1 VLKRI
6 TLHALWIATALR
18 LLIPSTADP
27 DLWGH
32 VLFGNL
38 LRDGT
43 FPSINGLAY
52 TAPAHPWMNHELL
65 AEGVMAAVYAALGSY
80 GLVALKVALGLA
92 TLALVRRSAFR
103 RCHASWAA
111 AVATAVAAVI
121 MTPGFMIRP
130 QLFTLVGLALTLD
143 VLAASRHRA
152 RGVAWL
158 LPLLAALWINLHGG
172 VLAGI
177 GLAAIGLVAGAWSV
191 PAAAGRRRGELV
203 RAGVLITLLAAATM
217 VNAYGVR
224 LLWFLVTDVTPRVP
238 ITEWAPVAL
247 ADLSFPLF
255 KATVLG
261 ILVWLALARR
271 GRLPETMIVLVAGA
285 AALLHQRHIPLFA
298 VAAAPLLAGALVDV
312 AARLRRRGDLR
323 TSVPVLRGGFA
334 AATALQIVLAVV
346 VIAHTRAR
354 LEVDPG
360 IYPVQALRFL
370 AQNGI
375 AGRVAL
381 PFDWGE
387 VALWSLPAGSSVAV
401 DGRFT
406 AAYPQDVLD
415 ETWRFMRG
423 SPGWNDLLTHYP
435 TDVVVS
441 ARAQPPSRLLRNDP
455 EWVYVYSDPLSVVF
469 LRRVPSQTAALARFA
484 AGGFA
489 YDASPIDN
497 VFPALARAP
506 GAGEEPPGAPSS
518 ARVARTWTG
527 P

>member
-1 VLKRI
+1 MLQRI
-6 TLHALWIATALR
+6 VLHALWIATAFR
-18 LLIPSTADP
+18 LLIPSAVDP

-32 VLFGNL
+32 LVFGKL
-38 LRDGT
+38 LLSGT
-43 FPSINGLAY
+43 VARTNSFAY
-52 TAPAHPWMNHELL
+52 TAPAYTWVNHELF
-65 AEGVMAAVYAALGSY
+65 AEGAMAAVYAGLGSH

-92 TLALVRRSAFR
+92 TLALVGGGAPR

-111 AVATAVAAVI
+111 AIATAVAAVI

-152 RGVAWL
+152 RGAAWL
-158 LPLLAALWINLHGG
+158 LPLLVALWINLHGG

-255 KATVLG
+255 KATLLG

-271 GRLPETMIVLVAGA
+271 GRLPETMIVLTAGA

-298 VAAAPLLAGALVDV
+298 VAAAPLFAGTLVDI
-312 AARLRRRGDLR
+312 AARLR
-323 TSVPVLRGGFA
+323 LRGGDQRMCA
-334 AATALQIVLAVV
+334 RVLSGGIVALTALQIVLAVAV
-346 VIAHTRAR
+346 TARTRAHI
-354 LEVDPG
+354 EVDPNT
-360 IYPVQALRFL
+360 YPIQALRFL

-375 AGRVAL
+375 GGRVAL

-423 SPGWNDLLTHYP
+423 SPGWNDLLTRYP

-455 EWVYVYSDPLSVVF
+455 EWVYVYSDPVSVVF
-469 LRRVPSQTAALARFA
+469 LRRVPSQAAALARFH
-484 AGGFA
+484 AGGLA
-489 YDASPIDN
+489 YDSSTIDN

-506 GAGEEPPGAPSS
+506 VADEPGAPSS
-518 ARVARTWTG
+518 ARVASTWTG